1 MKTYSFESLK
11 AWQTSKELAKTVYKI
26 TKNFPADER
35 YGLTSQI
42 RRSAVSVPT
51 NIAEGSG
58 RITGKD
64 KAHFST
70 QSYSSLMEVLN
81 HAIIA
86 QELGYM
92 SQEQL
97 KDLRTQVN
105 QVAPLLSGLRTAQ
118 LKQSS

>member
-1 MKTYSFESLK
+1 
-11 AWQTSKELAKTVYKI
+11 
-26 TKNFPADER
+26 
-35 YGLTSQI
+35 
-42 RRSAVSVPT
+42 
-51 NIAEGSG
+51 
-58 RITGKD
+58 
-64 KAHFST
+64 
-70 QSYSSLMEVLN
+70 MEVLN